1 MALCLAATIRPPY
14 TIVKEYRLTFNPIS
28 ICFAVL
34 ALEKER
40 EKETKDSKRHTMSH
54 PVDYIPDLDS
64 PHQSRSPLKKDKKER
79 VSFVVHFM
87 DSLTAS
93 IIKYKIIY

>member
-1 MALCLAATIRPPY
+1 LAANLKIY
-14 TIVKEYRLTFNPIS
+14 K

-34 ALEKER
+34 ALEK

-79 VSFVVHFM
+79 VSCFLNILNFTNSVFFQNKNRK
-87 DSLTAS
+87 LN
-93 IIKYKIIY
+93 IL